1 MRYKRAMRDNIRTS
15 DGPAARGAVG
25 QCGLGACILTGVS
38 EGGAVGRDNSVQSVD
53 RAISVLQVL
62 ARRGVL
68 GVTEIAHELDV
79 HKSTV
84 SRLLGTL
91 ETRGLVE
98 QTAPRSG
105 YQLAYGVV
113 QLAEGVTRGYD
124 LRVVSRAVCDA
135 LAEDLN
141 ETINVAVHEGRA
153 VVTIDQVIGS
163 SQVTT
168 VNWVGQHNAMHA
180 TSAGKVFLAYM
191 PRAEMQTYLDEGFE
205 RFTDLTIVDPAQ
217 MEAELQTIRSA
228 GYSRTIDEQEVG
240 LAAVGAP
247 IRAMDGKVIAALAVS
262 GPTFR
267 INDETIPDIAERLLA
282 AAAEISERNGFPKA
296 G

>member
-1 MRYKRAMRDNIRTS
+1 MRDNLRTS
-15 DGPAARGAVG
+15 SRAAARGVVG
-25 QCGLGACILTGVS
+25 DFDLGACILTGVS
-38 EGGAVGRDNSVQSVD
+38 EGGATARDNSVQSVD

-124 LRVVSRAVCDA
+124 LRVVSRTVCDA

-217 MEAELQTIRSA
+217 METELQTIRSE
-228 GYSRTIDEQEVG
+228 GYSRTVDEQEVG

-267 INDETIPDIAERLLA
+267 INDETIPGIAERLLA
-282 AAAEISERNGFPKA
+282 AAAEISERNGFPKV